1 MDPKNKLKAMIV
13 VAILLMASVTVTL
26 YVIPGTHSL
35 GGEYESRIDLNSID
49 PSKYKHIG
57 PHYKIIASD
66 DYVFVLGGAA
76 VVILDAQDKR
86 NLRELSRIEDFRGFA
101 GFSSLYIDDN
111 WLYIGGSGG
120 DFRIVNI
127 ANKTNPESVGGCVTN
142 GSRIRSI
149 VSDGS
154 YAYLTDGD
162 GISIVDI
169 RDKEQPREVGRKETE
184 SLGHDILIDE
194 NIAFMSDITGGLF
207 VFDISNKTNPMKI
220 SEYKSVDGHYEDIA
234 RYKNTLFCQ
243 VYAICVI
250 VLDVSDPTQP
260 REIKRIYE
268 EPVSIG
274 VHEDR
279 LFVYNF
285 SHEKM
290 KVFKIS
296 DPESPKKVGSFEVGS
311 FHLRNFSVD
320 GNYLYIAENP
330 VRVYRLEENH
340 NFGFWIPV
348 LTGWLVTAVVV
359 GELSFVVGLRLWIQ
373 NRKRKL
379 HLLQAQPE
387 RTDEPLSEKN

>member
-1 MDPKNKLKAMIV
+1 MDPKNKLKTMIV
-13 VAILLMASVTVTL
+13 VAILLMASVTATL
-26 YVIPGTHSL
+26 YVILGSHSL
-35 GGEYESRIDLNSID
+35 GGEYESSIDLNTID

-57 PHYKIIASD
+57 PDYKIIASD
-66 DYVFVLGGAA
+66 DYVFVLGSAA
-76 VVILDAQDKR
+76 VVILDAQDKD
-86 NLRELSRIEDFRGFA
+86 NLRELSRIEDVGGFKR
-101 GFSSLYIDDN
+101 FSSLYVDDN
-111 WLYIGGSGG
+111 WLYIGRSGG
-120 DFRIVNI
+120 SFRVVNI
-127 ANKTNPESVGGCVTN
+127 TNKTNPESVGGCATN
-142 GSRIRSI
+142 GSIIRSI

-194 NIAFMSDITGGLF
+194 NIAFMSDIAGGLF

-260 REIKRIYE
+260 REINRINE

-330 VRVYRLEENH
+330 VRVYELQWKQSRR
-340 NFGFWIPV
+340 FWAPV
-348 LTGWLVTAVVV
+348 FVGWLVTAVVV
-359 GELSFVVGLRLWIQ
+359 GGLIYM
-373 NRKRKL
+373 KRRL
-379 HLLQAQPE
+379 HLLLPE
-387 RTDEPLSEKN
+387 SESTNEIPSEKN